1 MLTPDYPFFCKRALF
16 IDDYYTTFNKP
27 NVQLVHDDG
36 GVVGV
41 DSSGLTVGCGATN
54 AAEFRAVVFF
64 SEKPIVCQDRLGTHL
79 HNGGVFFAGDHHE
92 LDVII
97 YATVGKTTIL

>member
-16 IDDYYTTFNKP
+16 IDDYYTSFNKP

-64 SEKPIVCQDRLGTHL
+64 SENRSFAKTGSGLTFTTAA
-79 HNGGVFFAGDHHE
+79 FFSQA
-92 LDVII
+92 I
-97 YATVGKTTIL
+97 TTSWT